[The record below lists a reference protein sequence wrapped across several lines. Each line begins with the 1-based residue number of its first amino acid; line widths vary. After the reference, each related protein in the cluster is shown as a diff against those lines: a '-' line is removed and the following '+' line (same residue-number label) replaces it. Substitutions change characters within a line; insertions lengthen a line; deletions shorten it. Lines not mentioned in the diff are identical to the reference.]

1 MVIFS
6 PDISRKR
13 DDGVMLLSE
22 EKQIVFRVSENPP
35 EIRVNICRSQSCWTN
50 TDYISTA
57 PDDGI
62 LTAYEICNLDLSKV
76 KLVVLSACET
86 GLGDIK
92 GSEGV
97 FGLQRSFKMAGVKN
111 IIMSLWK
118 VPDEKTMELMQLF
131 YQYCFTGRSISDA
144 FKSTQEG
151 MRNKYP
157 TFPYFWAGFTLL
169 Q

>member
-1 MVIFS
+1 MRLIN
-6 PDISRKR
+6 
-13 DDGVMLLSE
+13 E
-22 EKQIVFRVSENPP
+22 ERQTAFKLSENPLL
-35 EIRVNICRSQSCWTN
+35 RSGLIFAGANPAWTN
-50 TDYISTA
+50 PDYVNTST
-57 PDDGI
+57 DDGI
-62 LTAYEICNLDLSKV
+62 LTAYEISNMDLRNV

-97 FGLQRSFKMAGVKN
+97 FGLQRAFKLAGVKN

-118 VPDEKTMELMQLF
+118 VPDEKTKELMLLF
-131 YQYCFTGRSISDA
+131 YQNCFNGRSVNEA
-144 FKSTQEG
+144 FKSAQEE

-157 TFPYFWAGFTLL
+157 TFPYYWAGFTLL